1 MAKYSLLQPSTAQV
15 SPVQS
20 STPHYSLVKPSC
32 SPVAAQYIPVQSLI
46 LVDPPEPLDPIR
58 QIQMPPPDRI
68 EILAV
73 FAQGRFHKKK
83 LLVFWICPNYLPPSP
98 EFGQL
103 VQLFLNAKND
113 DLIVIKNDSLSKIL
127 LK

>member
-20 STPHYSLVKPSC
+20 STPHYSLVQPSC
-32 SPVAAQYIPVQSLI
+32 SPVAAQYIPVQPLI

-58 QIQMPPPDRI
+58 QIRMPAPDRI

-83 LLVFWICPNYLPPSP
+83 LHVFWIFPNYLPPSP

-103 VQLFLNAKND
+103 IQLFLTPKTS
-113 DLIVIKNDSLSKIL
+113 I
-127 LK
+127 